1 MVKRTDEH
9 EVSAPVDVEAVV
21 RAALGSVHD
30 PEIPPLSIVDLG
42 IVERIEV
49 TPGAVHVDLLPTFA
63 GCPALDA
70 IREDVLSAL
79 IAAVPALTPTV
90 RFVLSPPWTTDRI
103 SEAGHEAL
111 RTYGLTPPSGTG
123 PVRLA
128 LGRRPDPVV
137 RACPFCGN
145 DDTVLESAFGP
156 TLCRSTH
163 FCRACRNPFE
173 AFKPKLAG
181 TT

>member
-1 MVKRTDEH
+1 MVTRTDEI
-9 EVSAPVDVEAVV
+9 ARDDAVALV
-21 RAALGSVHD
+21 RGALASVHD

-49 TPGAVHVDLLPTFA
+49 TEGAVRVDLLPTFA

-70 IREDVLSAL
+70 IREDVMSAL
-79 IAAVPALTPTV
+79 GAAVPSLTPTV
-90 RFVLSPPWTTDRI
+90 RFISSPPWTTDRI
-103 SEAGHEAL
+103 TGEGRASL
-111 RTYGLTPPSGTG
+111 RAYGLTPPSGSG
-123 PVRLA
+123 PVRVA
-128 LGRRPDPVV
+128 IGRRPETER
-137 RACPFCGN
+137 RACPFCGS
-145 DDTVLESAFGP
+145 DDTVLDSAFGP

-181 TT
+181 